1 MENWIYMAGSAP
13 RRRPGE
19 NPANMAV
26 GAPDVYMRA
35 SQPERN
41 QVVIEGS
48 IFPGIG
54 IMAGF
59 TGSTISPIMFI
70 ILLVAGIAIFGC
82 ALESFGVAVLAGHV
96 NVFTHKIKICQAM
109 IKFGWYPT

>member
-1 MENWIYMAGSAP
+1 MAGSAP

-70 ILLVAGIAIFGC
+70 ILLVAGITIFGC
-82 ALESFGVAVLAGHV
+82 ALESFGVAALARHIHM
-96 NVFTHKIKICQAM
+96 FTHQIKICQVV
-109 IKFGWYPT
+109 IELGRYPTGG